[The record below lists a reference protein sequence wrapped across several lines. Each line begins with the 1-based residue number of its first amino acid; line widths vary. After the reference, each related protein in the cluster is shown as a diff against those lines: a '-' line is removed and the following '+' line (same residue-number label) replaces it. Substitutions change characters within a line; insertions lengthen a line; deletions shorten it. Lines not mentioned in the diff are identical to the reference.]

1 METTELPMEN
11 RVLRPDTLVET
22 YWKLMGSQECGIIS
36 SVTYLPMNSPP
47 VVTAILMPT
56 KADLVKPWS
65 HKTKT
70 K

>member
-11 RVLRPDTLVET
+11 TQTRPSVET
-22 YWKLMGSQECGIIS
+22 NWQLMDSQECEIIS
-36 SVTYLPMNSPP
+36 SVMYPPMNSPP
-47 VVTAILMPT
+47 IDIAMPMPT